1 MKKLK
6 AHPEDLL
13 VAARA
18 SKIKEGTLR
27 RFVCKTQISKNKRK
41 STEKNEVSQI
51 LRCLFCEEY
60 CLLSL
65 LITCNLAY

>member
-27 RFVCKTQISKNKRK
+27 RFVRRARTSKNKRK
-41 STEKNEVSQI
+41 FTEKN
-51 LRCLFCEEY
+51 
-60 CLLSL
+60 
-65 LITCNLAY
+65 